1 MARGLGVDFGPGG
14 RFWGSRGGSPG
25 GPVLGVPGGPRGAP
39 GGPGPGGVRISGDPP
54 YVLIAGGGQNY
65 TEKYIS

>member
-1 MARGLGVDFGPGG
+1 MGVPGG
-14 RFWGSRGGSPG
+14 VPG

-39 GGPGPGGVRISGDPP
+39 GGPRPGGVRISGDPP

-65 TEKYIS
+65 TDKYIS